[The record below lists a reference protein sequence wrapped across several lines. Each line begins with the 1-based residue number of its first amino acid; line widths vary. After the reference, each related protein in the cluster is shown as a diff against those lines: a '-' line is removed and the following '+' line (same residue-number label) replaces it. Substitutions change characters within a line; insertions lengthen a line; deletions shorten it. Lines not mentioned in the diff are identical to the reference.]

1 MKKKIVFLYICI
13 IIIILAIIGI
23 SVIVFTNNK
32 ETKEENI
39 DIWNFI
45 KYETYDGTGNKIDNP
60 YTIKPF
66 SLMFYKEKVEVCYD
80 KCYPNTYTKKD
91 NTLTINDSEYF
102 SGKFTISY
110 KDNTLILKNDAG
122 EAGSLVYYFKTP
134 KEK

>member
-1 MKKKIVFLYICI
+1 MKKKIVFLYTCA

-23 SVIVFTNNK
+23 SVLVFINNK
-32 ETKEENI
+32 ETKEENV

-45 KYETYDGTGNKIDNP
+45 KYETYDGNGNKIDNP

-66 SLMFYKEKVEVCYD
+66 SLMFYKEKVDVCYD
-80 KCYPNTYTKKD
+80 KCYTNTYTKKD
-91 NTLTINDSEYF
+91 NILTLNDSEYF